1 MTLIQT
7 FELARDFSPIYVN
20 LKTIADVCRDICNS
34 FQYIKT
40 HTHIST
46 KWIKYA
52 CVHDNCMTV

>member
-40 HTHIST
+40 HTHTSLPNESNMHVFMI
-46 KWIKYA
+46 I
-52 CVHDNCMTV
+52 V